1 MWTKQTVARTLDYSV
16 IKPQMTDRDIVE
28 ACGIAKKY
36 SVAALVVR
44 QTDIPLAVKELEGSG
59 VKVATAIGFPFGYN
73 FPASKADEARYSIEA
88 GAEELDMVINIGE
101 LLSGDYDLVSEDIEG
116 VVRVA
121 KKRNALVKVVFEICY
136 LPDEKIVKACELS
149 RDAGADFVKTSTG
162 FGPGAATPHAVALMV
177 KTVGKVMGVKAA
189 GGIKD
194 WNTAVAYLD
203 LGCTR
208 LGIGAAAEILEG
220 APQETPREEALR
232 EGSGVLA

>member
-1 MWTKQTVARTLDYSV
+1 MWTKEKVARTLDYSV

-36 SVAALVVR
+36 NVAALVVR

-73 FPASKADEARYSIEA
+73 FPASKADEARYSIDA

-116 VVRVA
+116 VVKVA

-162 FGPGAATPHAVALMV
+162 FGPGPATPHAVALMV
-177 KTVGKVMGVKAA
+177 KTVGEVMGVKAA

-194 WNTAVAYLD
+194 WKTAVAYLD

-208 LGIGAAAEILEG
+208 LGVSAVAEILDG
-220 APQETPREEALR
+220 APQEALR
-232 EGSGVLA
+232 KEPGVLV

>member
-1 MWTKQTVARTLDYSV
+1 MWTKEKVSRTLDYSV
-16 IKPQMTDRDIVE
+16 IKPPMTDRDIAD

-36 SVAALVVR
+36 NVAALVVR

-73 FPASKADEARYSIEA
+73 FPASKADEARYSVEA

-101 LLSGDYDLVSEDIEG
+101 LLSGDYDLVTEDIEG
-116 VVRVA
+116 VVKVA
-121 KKRNALVKVVFEICY
+121 KKRGAVVKVVFEVCY

-162 FGPGAATPHAVALMV
+162 FGPGPATPHAVALMV
-177 KTVGKVMGVKAA
+177 KTVGKEMGVKAA

-194 WNTAVAYLD
+194 WDTAVMYLD

-208 LGIGAAAEILEG
+208 LGVSAVDAILEG
-220 APQETPREEALR
+220 APRGTTREE
-232 EGSGVLA
+232 SGVLR